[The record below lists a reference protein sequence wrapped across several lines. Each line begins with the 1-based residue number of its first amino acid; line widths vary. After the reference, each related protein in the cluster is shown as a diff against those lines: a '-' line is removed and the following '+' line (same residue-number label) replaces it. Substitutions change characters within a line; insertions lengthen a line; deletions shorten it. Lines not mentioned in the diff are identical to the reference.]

1 MPQKTKV
8 VLIYGGQ
15 STEHEVSRRSAAYI
29 WKNID
34 RQRFDAY
41 AIAIDKDGRWHAQ
54 NREDLERSH
63 PMEMPLNDHA
73 KADAESAAV
82 LKRIWTQGADNSDLV
97 VFHIIHGTTGEDGM
111 LQGFLDLQRIP
122 YVGPGI
128 LGSACAMD
136 KVVAKQLVEQAGVA
150 VVPYVALR
158 LHEWLE
164 NKSAILDE
172 SERKLQFPMFVKP
185 ASLGSSVGINKVEDR
200 AALEK
205 AIAYALEFD
214 DRVLI
219 ETGVN
224 AREIEY
230 ACLGGYAPKLTFPGE
245 VGVASGFYTYDEKYS
260 KASKAE
266 VLVPAPIAQEL
277 ADEGREISRKVFQA
291 LNLYGLAR
299 IDLFLEKSTHRF
311 YFNEA
316 NTLPGMT
323 AISQYPKL
331 WEHEGMNGREL
342 ISKLLDTALER
353 RKVQM
358 SLKRSL

>member
-1 MPQKTKV
+1 MPQKPKA

-34 RQRFDAY
+34 RQKFDAY
-41 AIAIDKDGRWHAQ
+41 AIAIDKEGRWHAQ
-54 NREDLERSH
+54 NRQELERSH
-63 PMEMPLNDHA
+63 PTEMPLHA
-73 KADAESAAV
+73 HDKADAESAAV
-82 LKRIWTQGADNSDLV
+82 LKKIWTQGADNSDLV
-97 VFHIIHGTTGEDGM
+97 VFEIVHGTTGEDGM
-111 LQGFLDLQRIP
+111 MQGFFDLQRIA

-128 LGSACAMD
+128 LGSSVAMD
-136 KVVAKQLVEQAGVA
+136 KVVAKQLVEYAGVP

-164 NKSAILDE
+164 RKADILE
-172 SERKLQFPMFVKP
+172 EARRKLKFPMFVKP
-185 ASLGSSVGINKVEDR
+185 ASLGSSVGINRVENE

-205 AIAYALEFD
+205 AVQHALEFD

-230 ACLGGYAPKLTFPGE
+230 ACLGGYAPKLTAPGE
-245 VGVASGFYTYDEKYS
+245 IGVPTGFYTYEEKYS
-260 KASKAE
+260 SGSKAE
-266 VLVPAPIAQEL
+266 VLVPAPL
-277 ADEGREISRKVFQA
+277 ASDLAEKGRALSRRIFEA

-299 IDLFLEKSTHRF
+299 IDLFLDKTTNEF

-331 WEHEGMNGREL
+331 WEHEGLTGTEL
-342 ISKLLDTALER
+342 ISRLLETALER
-353 RKVQM
+353 RKIQV
-358 SLKRSL
+358 SLKRSI